1 MTELPVG
8 LRAEHTIIHPNVNG
22 VTVVLGQERISIGD
36 EMDAQN
42 RVAVSARIE
51 WVHGVHLTPM
61 AAKLLQRQ
69 MTEFVTEY
77 ERKFGVIPLDLPP
90 EPPKEVSPGVVQ
102 LRPPSPIPSNPQ
114 ASEYEAQMLAA
125 REAIARVPGG
135 LRPPSQGPVLK
146 AGWHQPLPTTMD
158 REAQLPP
165 AFVPVGPQDHHPR
178 SDEVDLLSLVRWWLG
193 SKKPP
198 AA

>member
-42 RVAVSARIE
+42 RVTISARIE
-51 WVHGVHLTPM
+51 WVHGVHLTPV

-102 LRPPSPIPSNPQ
+102 LRPTPGALLMREQAEWDRRNAEWMAERNAEDLGPPQ
-114 ASEYEAQMLAA
+114 
-125 REAIARVPGG
+125 
-135 LRPPSQGPVLK
+135 
-146 AGWHQPLPTTMD
+146 
-158 REAQLPP
+158 P
-165 AFVPVGPQDHHPR
+165 AFVPVGLQVRHHP
-178 SDEVDLLSLVRWWLG
+178 SDATDPLELVRWWLG

-198 AA
+198 AV